1 MTGGMVAGDVQ
12 QWCVRTS
19 EVMRS
24 MRDAENAEIRAMVGP
39 ADRTRWP
46 DAKPA
51 EDPKAV
57 NKPIWS
63 DSLNEAVN
71 LRNQAIGRAASSS
84 GGYDATRM
92 AQVRDFNA
100 NRARLDTQQTPWVGL
115 DMMRSLIDPWYA
127 TVKEL

>member
-19 EVMRS
+19 QVMRS
-24 MRDAENAEIRAMVGP
+24 IRDAENAEIRAMVGP
-39 ADRTRWP
+39 ADRVRWP
-46 DAKPA
+46 EAKPA
-51 EDPKAV
+51 DPKAV
-57 NKPIWS
+57 NTPIWS
-63 DSLNEAVN
+63 DSLSEAVN
-71 LRNQAIGRAASSS
+71 LRNQAISQAAGSS

-92 AQVRDFNA
+92 AQARDFNA
-100 NRARLDTQQTPWVGL
+100 NRARVDAQQTPWVGL